1 MKVKQKYL
9 GNGGTLLFLAVISAF
24 PPLTTDLYLPALPNL
39 VAFFATTP
47 AKVNMTLSL
56 FFIFYATGLL
66 FWGPLSEKYGRKK
79 ILLIGHALY
88 ISASVLCALSQSID
102 QLIIARILQAFSG
115 SAVTVVAMSAVK
127 DLYEGRQREKMM
139 ATVMSM
145 VAVAPMVAPVL
156 GAFMLKFASW
166 QVLFAILVIFGCLS
180 MTASCFFQESL
191 TEFYKGSLLRSWARL
206 FHVLKNGRFT
216 LLLFIFSIIA
226 IAFMA
231 FIGSASFIYISH
243 FGLSEQSFSFFYAF
257 NVLFATTGPMLYMRL
272 SKKMPAQKI
281 IAFGYLLIMLCGL
294 AVIFFGE
301 LSPWLFAALI
311 GPATLA
317 NMVMRVPS
325 TNLMLE
331 QQERDTGSAA
341 ALIQFS
347 AMFLGSA
354 GMTLVSFNPE
364 HMIETLGGIQVAIGF
379 IGGAMWWIIRNR
391 SFVVDKLSANRR

>member
-39 VAFFATTP
+39 VEYFGTTP
-47 AKVNMTLSL
+47 TKVNMTLSF
-56 FFIFYATGLL
+56 FFIFYAVGLL

-79 ILLIGHALY
+79 ILLLGHVLY
-88 ISASVLCALSQSID
+88 ILASIACALSQTID
-102 QLIIARILQAFSG
+102 QLIAARVLQAFSG

-145 VAVAPMVAPVL
+145 VAIAPMVAPML
-156 GAFMLKFASW
+156 GAFMLTFTTW
-166 QVLFAILVIFGCLS
+166 PVIFVILVIFGCVSL
-180 MTASCFFQESL
+180 TASCFFQESL
-191 TEFYKGSLLRSWARL
+191 TEFYQGSLLHSWSRL
-206 FHVLKNGRFT
+206 FVVLKNGRFS
-216 LLLFIFSIIA
+216 LLLFIFSITG

-231 FIGSASFIYISH
+231 YIGSASFIYISH
-243 FGLSEQSFSFFYAF
+243 FGLSEQNFSFFYAF

-272 SKKMPAQKI
+272 SKKIPPQKV
-281 IAFGYLLIMLCGL
+281 IAYCFLMIMLFGL
-294 AVIFFGE
+294 VVTFFGQ
-301 LSPWLFAALI
+301 LSPWMFAALI
-311 GPATLA
+311 APATLA

-325 TNLMLE
+325 MNLMLE

-347 AMFLGSA
+347 SMFLGSA
-354 GMTLVSFNPE
+354 GMTLVSFRPE
-364 HMIETLGGIQVAIGF
+364 QMIQTLGGIQVVIGF
-379 IGGAMWWIIRNR
+379 VGGALWWIIRNR
-391 SFVVDKLSANRR
+391 AFVTEKLSVNSR